1 MIFTFQC
8 QHVRVLTDC
17 FENKIYQMES
27 SQQVIIL
34 PKSKKHTNKNMKQK
48 VKKVKKN
55 VGGGKVE
62 PTLLTSVVR
71 EIPKRKIS
79 KIYIVR
85 RAKTC

>member
-1 MIFTFQC
+1 
-8 QHVRVLTDC
+8 
-17 FENKIYQMES
+17 
-27 SQQVIIL
+27 
-34 PKSKKHTNKNMKQK
+34 MKQK

-62 PTLLTSVVR
+62 PTLLTSGVR